1 MFLDLE
7 VLSETY
13 QLRFSIL
20 SKNKQSTVYVF
31 FVEKALKKKIE
42 KVNTGHKTKSKVQ
55 IMFFEINMK
64 EPTCR

>member
-31 FVEKALKKKIE
+31 FVEK
-42 KVNTGHKTKSKVQ
+42 V
-55 IMFFEINMK
+55 
-64 EPTCR
+64 